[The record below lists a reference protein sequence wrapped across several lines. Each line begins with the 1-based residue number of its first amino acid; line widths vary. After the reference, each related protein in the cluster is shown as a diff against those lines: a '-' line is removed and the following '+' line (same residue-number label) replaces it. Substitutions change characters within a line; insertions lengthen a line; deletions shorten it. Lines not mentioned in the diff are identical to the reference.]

1 MDNLSLEVEPRAEV
15 GKTAAR
21 RLRRTGKVPGVVY
34 GIHASTPVTVDPV
47 ALEKILGSSGGA
59 NAVFQLDVQGEEKM
73 ERPVLVKSLDR
84 DPMKDDIV
92 HADFLEIRMDEKIKV
107 GVPIS
112 FVGESKG
119 IKLGGVLSVLL
130 RELEVECLP
139 NAIPS
144 EIEVDITEVDV
155 NDVIHVRDIRLSGD
169 VGLITDPEDPVVTVI
184 VPVEEEEVVPE
195 AVEGEEGEAL
205 AEGEE
210 GAAPAEGGDAEAS
223 SGDSDKKDADKKDK
237 KEE

>member
-1 MDNLSLEVEPRAEV
+1 MDNLSLEVEPRSET

-21 RLRRTGKVPGVVY
+21 RLRRAGKVPGVVY
-34 GIHASTPVTVDPV
+34 GIHSSTPVTVDPK

-59 NAVFQLDVQGEEKM
+59 NAIFQLDVQGEKKM

-84 DPMKDDIV
+84 DPMKDVIV
-92 HADFLEIRMDEKIKV
+92 HADFLEIRMDQKIKV

-119 IKLGGVLSVLL
+119 VKLGGVLSVIL
-130 RELEVECLP
+130 RELEIECLP

-144 EIEVDITEVDV
+144 EIEVDITEVDT
-155 NDVIHVRDIRLSGD
+155 NDVIHVRDVRLPGD
-169 VGLITDPEDPVVTVI
+169 VDLVTDRDDPVVTVI
-184 VPVEEEEVVPE
+184 IPVEEEEVVPE
-195 AVEGEEGEAL
+195 VAEGEEGEAP

-223 SGDSDKKDADKKDK
+223 SEDSGKDSKKD
-237 KEE
+237 